1 MPVQITPGMQITSDL
16 RVVKTRHNS
25 IGVVDE
31 KTMCVTDTGLS
42 FDGTRVTDIIRE
54 FYELNGKE
62 FHLNTNPIIRVKK
75 IIPVFKDRC
84 RYSAMVIAAKINYDE
99 GTLTYGWSVAV
110 STDEFDRELGENY
123 AIDRLT
129 NEPITIKYDPSE
141 GIVENVCMSRST
153 PRQVREF
160 SFFME

>member
-1 MPVQITPGMQITSDL
+1 MPVQIIPGMQITSNL
-16 RVVKTRHNS
+16 QVVTTRHHS
-25 IGVVDE
+25 IGVIE
-31 KTMCVTDTGLS
+31 ENTKCFTDTGLS
-42 FDGTRVTDIIRE
+42 FDGTRVTDVIRE

-110 STDEFDRELGENY
+110 KTDKFSRERGEY
-123 AIDRLT
+123 HAIDRLT

>member
-1 MPVQITPGMQITSDL
+1 MPVQIIPGMQITSNL
-16 RVVKTRHNS
+16 QVVTTRHHS
-25 IGVVDE
+25 IGVIE
-31 KTMCVTDTGLS
+31 ENTKCFTDTGLS
-42 FDGTRVTDIIRE
+42 FDGTRVTDVIRE
-54 FYELNGKE
+54 FYDLNGKE
-62 FHLNTNPIIRVKK
+62 FEINPDPIIRVKK
-75 IIPVFKDRC
+75 IPPEYQDQC
-84 RYSAMVIAAKINYDE
+84 RYSALVIAAKIDYDE

-110 STDEFDRELGENY
+110 KTDKFSRERGEY
-123 AIDRLT
+123 HAIDRLT